1 LNYTRICWIL
11 WGLSIHDKHLAG
23 AAILHVG
30 NKLNNIR

>member
-1 LNYTRICWIL
+1 
-11 WGLSIHDKHLAG
+11 LSIHDKHLAG